1 MSFAKG
7 TEVIYNNV
15 QGVIGFVG
23 DTYAVFQIATKER
36 TKSPGLIVYREDFK
50 NIQILKASE
59 K

>member
-1 MSFAKG
+1 MIFAQG
-7 TEVIYNNV
+7 TEVIYNNM

-23 DTYAVFQIATKER
+23 DTYVVFQIKTKEGS
-36 TKSPGLIVYREDFK
+36 KSPGLLVYRENYK

>member
-1 MSFAKG
+1 MSFATG
-7 TEVIYNNV
+7 TEVIYNGV

-23 DTYAVFQIATKER
+23 DSYIVFQITTKESS
-36 TKSPGLIVYREDFK
+36 KSPGLLVYREDFK

>member
-1 MSFAKG
+1 MSFAQG
-7 TEVIYNNV
+7 TEVIYNNM

-23 DTYAVFQIATKER
+23 DTYVVFQIKTKEGS
-36 TKSPGLIVYREDFK
+36 KSPGLLVYRENYK

>member
-1 MSFAKG
+1 MSFAEG

-15 QGVIGFVG
+15 QGVMGFVG
-23 DTYAVFQIATKER
+23 DTYLVIQIATKEGA
-36 TKSPGLIVYREDFK
+36 KSPGLLVYRENYK

>member
-1 MSFAKG
+1 MSFAQG
-7 TEVIYNNV
+7 TEVIYNGM

-23 DTYAVFQIATKER
+23 DNYIVLQITPKPGS
-36 TKSPGLIVYREDFK
+36 KSPGLLVYRENYK

>member
-1 MSFAKG
+1 MSFAEG
-7 TEVIYNNV
+7 TEVIYNDM

-23 DTYAVFQIATKER
+23 NTYVVFQIKTKESS
-36 TKSPGLIVYREDFK
+36 KSPGLLVYPENYK

>member
-1 MSFAKG
+1 MSFAEG
-7 TEVIYNNV
+7 TEVIYNDM

-23 DTYAVFQIATKER
+23 DTYVVFQIKTKER
-36 TKSPGLIVYREDFK
+36 SKSPGLLVYREDFK